1 MLTSDY
7 EQAARDQGL
16 AAGLGLALADCDIPA
31 TAPGR
36 YAAVPARLADG
47 GRPVLTNSLAG
58 REDIVFMDCGLVRSR
73 PPAAASTGELAA
85 AISRR
90 RDLAAVG
97 RRLAA
102 VRLGL
107 TRRLLD
113 GAVDHLASRTGGAE
127 PLIRKQMLVGTIA
140 DVIAGVELLRALAPP
155 RPARTVP
162 ADAVPADGVLAD
174 LHARITE
181 LDWQVIRLF
190 GAAGYIADHPVRALY
205 VSALVANTWVVGG
218 GQS

>member
-47 GRPVLTNSLAG
+47 TRPVLTNSLAG
-58 REDIVFMDCGLVRSR
+58 REDIVFLDCGLVRSR

-85 AISRR
+85 ANSRR

-113 GAVDHLASRTGGAE
+113 EAVDHLASRTGGAE
-127 PLIRKQMLVGTIA
+127 PLIRKQLLIGTIA
-140 DVIAGVELLRALAPP
+140 DVIAGVELLRALAPA
-155 RPARTVP
+155 RPARS
-162 ADAVPADGVLAD
+162 VPADGVLAD

-205 VSALVANTWVVGG
+205 VSALVANTWVAGG